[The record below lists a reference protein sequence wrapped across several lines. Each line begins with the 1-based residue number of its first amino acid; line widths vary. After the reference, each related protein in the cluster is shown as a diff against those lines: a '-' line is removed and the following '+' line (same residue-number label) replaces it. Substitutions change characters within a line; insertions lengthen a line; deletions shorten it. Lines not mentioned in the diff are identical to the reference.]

1 LRIFKKNPWLFGV
14 VPILLF
20 ALILGVF
27 PCSASA
33 QDQRNPAARERL
45 RQKAWNGG
53 SAMVIV
59 HFRVPDINR
68 LTAQSARF
76 QTADESEA
84 VAAERTS
91 ADQALRQA
99 IDYAAWEVV
108 TELQGT
114 NFEEVA
120 RFEYV
125 PFIALRVSPQAL
137 AVLETSPDVLGIEE
151 NSIQKLIDPIKDAED
166 TAKGEAD
173 NEGRAEPMLNDST
186 VLIGAKALWNIGI
199 TGAGWYVAI
208 LDTGIRSTH
217 QFFTGKTIVEA
228 CRALGR
234 DGNSGAGDCPNGQAI
249 QNGPGSAVHYP
260 NTYEGYDHGTHVAG
274 IAAGNYGSLAGVAKG
289 ANILAVKIFSKFT
302 ASDCGGSPCVSA
314 WTSDEIAG
322 LNYVYSLRGTYNIA
336 AVNMSLG
343 GSTKYPTFCD
353 GSSGTKAA
361 IDLLRSAG
369 IATAIATGNS
379 YWCNGVS
386 MPACTSSC
394 VAVGSST
401 KSDAQSNFSNWDKT
415 MQRLFAPGSSIYSST
430 GASDSSYES
439 WNGTSMATPHVTGAW
454 ALMKQAIPTGSVTA
468 FLNAL
473 QSTGKAIYS
482 VCDHYGTAISRI
494 QIDAAVSSLSAY
506 TLSIET
512 SAFGTTNPAPGV
524 HGYPLNTTVPVT
536 AVPNTYATFYNWTG
550 DASGTANPVKVLI
563 DRSKSIKANFKH
575 IYPPAAAGEKV
586 LNRSFSQAEYIDI
599 LTWTADTRNAA
610 LSIDHYNIYL
620 MNGSTPTLLGAV
632 DAADTQYMHRMAGA
646 DAQTYEI
653 TAVTSGGREGEPAT
667 VTVAAAQ

>member
-1 LRIFKKNPWLFGV
+1 M
-14 VPILLF
+14 LF

-27 PCSASA
+27 PRSAAA
-33 QDQRNPAARERL
+33 QDQRNPAALGRL

-59 HFRVPDINR
+59 HFRVPDIKR

-173 NEGRAEPMLNDST
+173 NEGRAEPMLNDT
-186 VLIGAKALWNIGI
+186 TILVGAKALWNIGI

-234 DGNSGAGDCPNGQAI
+234 DGKPGAGDCPNGQAV

-260 NTYEGYDHGTHVAG
+260 NTYEGYDHGTHVSG

-289 ANILAVKIFSKFT
+289 ANIIAVKIFSKFT
-302 ASDCGGSPCVSA
+302 ASDCGGSPCVMA
-314 WTSDEIAG
+314 YTSDEIAG

-336 AVNMSLG
+336 AANMSLG
-343 GSTKYPTFCD
+343 GDKYAGFCNGD
-353 GSSGTKAA
+353 GTKAA
-361 IDLLRSAG
+361 IDLLRSAN
-369 IATAIATGNS
+369 IATCIATGNNG
-379 YWCNGVS
+379 WCGYISAPGCVS
-386 MPACTSSC
+386 TS

-401 KSDAQSNFSNWDKT
+401 KADAESDFNNWDET
-415 MQRLFAPGSSIYSST
+415 MQRLFAPGTSIYSST

-454 ALMKQAIPTGSVTA
+454 ALMKQAIPAGSVTT

-473 QSTGKAIYS
+473 QVAGKAIYS
-482 VCDHYGTAISRI
+482 VCDSRSHAISRI
-494 QIDAAVSSLSAY
+494 QIDAAVSYLSAY
-506 TLSIET
+506 TLTIET

-536 AVPNTYATFYNWTG
+536 AVPNTYATFFNWTG
-550 DASGTANPVKVLI
+550 DASGTDNPVNVLI

-599 LTWTADTRNAA
+599 LTWTADARNAS

-620 MNGSTPTLLGAV
+620 MNGDTPTLLAAV
-632 DAADTQYMHRMAGA
+632 NAADSQYMHRKAGA
-646 DAQTYEI
+646 EAQTYRI
-653 TAVTSGGREGEPAT
+653 AAVTSGGREGEPAT

>member
-1 LRIFKKNPWLFGV
+1 MFKKNPWVSCF
-14 VPILLF
+14 VPVMLF
-20 ALILGVF
+20 ALILSVF
-27 PCSASA
+27 PRSAAA
-33 QDQRNPAARERL
+33 QAQRNPVALEQL

-59 HFRVPDINR
+59 HFRVPDIEQ

-76 QTADESEA
+76 QTADMSEA
-84 VAAERTS
+84 VAAERMS
-91 ADQALRQA
+91 ADRALQQA

-114 NFEEVA
+114 NFEEIA
-120 RFEYV
+120 RFDYV
-125 PFIALRVSPQAL
+125 PFLALRVSPQAL

-151 NSIQKLIDPIKDAED
+151 NSIQKLIDPIKD
-166 TAKGEAD
+166 EAGK
-173 NEGRAEPMLNDST
+173 EGTDEPMLNDST

-217 QFFTGKTIVEA
+217 QFFTGKNIVEA

-234 DGNSGAGDCPNGQAI
+234 DGNPGAGDCPNGQAI

-302 ASDCGGSPCVSA
+302 ASDCGGSPCVMA
-314 WTSDEIAG
+314 YTSDEIAG

-336 AVNMSLG
+336 AANMSLG
-343 GSTKYPTFCD
+343 GGKYAGFCNGD
-353 GSSGTKAA
+353 STKAA
-361 IDLLRSAG
+361 IDLLRSAN
-369 IATAIATGNS
+369 IATCIATGNN
-379 YWCNGVS
+379 YYCGYVS
-386 MPACTSSC
+386 APGCVSTS

-401 KSDAQSNFSNWDKT
+401 KSDAQSNFSNWDEA

-454 ALMKQAIPTGSVTA
+454 ALMKQAIPAGSVTT

-473 QSTGKAIYS
+473 QLTGKAIYS
-482 VCDHYGTAISRI
+482 VCDHYSTAISRI
-494 QIDAAVSSLSAY
+494 QIDAAVSYLSAY
-506 TLSIET
+506 TLTIET

-524 HGYPLNTTVPVT
+524 HGYPFNTTVPVT
-536 AVPNTYATFYNWTG
+536 AVPNTYATVFNWTG
-550 DASGTANPVKVLI
+550 DASGTANPVNVLI

-575 IYPPAAAGEKV
+575 IYPPSAAGEKV

-599 LTWTADTRNAA
+599 LTWTADARNAS

-620 MNGSTPTLLGAV
+620 MNGDTPTLLAAV
-632 DAADTQYMHRMAGA
+632 DAADSQYMHRKAGA
-646 DAQTYEI
+646 EAQTYRI
-653 TAVTSGGREGEPAT
+653 AAVTSGGREGEPVT